1 MHGSSGGNG
10 REKACLIVNTSECV
24 GIGRFLG
31 GAEHIYIYIHIIFIS
46 TKQEALCTFTDM
58 NYKQYTILS

>member
-31 GAEHIYIYIHIIFIS
+31 GAEHIYIYIRIYIS
-46 TKQEALCTFTDM
+46 YSFQLNRKHCVPSPT
-58 NYKQYTILS
+58 